1 MATTHQPQG
10 TGNVPK
16 SVPPLL
22 PPEQVAMLIKDS
34 GVTVDRAESE
44 RWRFG
49 EANGFVIRDWTGVAK
64 GGDPVV
70 FVLKAADIFDF
81 IADASQRKA
90 KIAAYAIGPCVLD
103 WS

>member
-1 MATTHQPQG
+1 MATTNQPQA
-10 TGNVPK
+10 GNVPQA
-16 SVPPLL
+16 VPP
-22 PPEQVAMLIKDS
+22 S

-44 RWRFG
+44 RWKFG

-70 FVLKAADIFDF
+70 FVLKAADIFEF